1 MFVTGRGVGVPRNAR
16 DGAWRNA
23 AGSNLVTLVW
33 VAPIGLGGSCGDQF
47 PAINEG
53 SKIQISGIDAK
64 PAFREQEV
72 AKNDAW
78 TLEPVG
84 DIEHLGNDLETVSNI
99 ERCGD

>member
-33 VAPIGLGGSCGDQF
+33 FAAIGLGGSCGDQF

-53 SKIQISGIDAK
+53 SKIQIFGIDAK
-64 PAFREQEV
+64 AAFREQEI
-72 AKNDAW
+72 AKNDAG

-84 DIEHLGNDLETVSNI
+84 DIKHLRNNLETISSI
-99 ERCGD
+99 ERCG